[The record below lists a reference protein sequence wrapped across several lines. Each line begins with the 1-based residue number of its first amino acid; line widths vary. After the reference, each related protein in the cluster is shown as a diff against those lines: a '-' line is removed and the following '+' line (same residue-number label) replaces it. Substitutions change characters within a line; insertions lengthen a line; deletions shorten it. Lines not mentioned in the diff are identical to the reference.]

1 MIIET
6 IVASVAAI
14 TIAGTW
20 LGLRFAERAE
30 ERESDDGPPVDAAE
44 RKRALATVERCMGWD
59 SDSGR
64 AEVRALLA
72 CRPHVL
78 PPDVRARAERWS
90 RE

>member
-1 MIIET
+1 MIIEA

-30 ERESDDGPPVDAAE
+30 ERESEDGPPVDAAE
-44 RKRALATVERCMGWD
+44 RKRALAEVERCMQYGNR
-59 SDSGR
+59 SD
-64 AEVRALLA
+64 VRAMLA